1 MDGNVSHVA
10 TADHVQVHIA
20 KDSYRKVHTYDVDEK
35 LGRFVSNGS
44 LQSKLFLA
52 YIHALTSSCLPDP
65 LTGKTGTEEAL
76 TFLGSASAKSFDCLS
91 HENVQLLSFIARL
104 TPGRSYYPAHERV
117 MQTVHWDQ
125 GLSFL
130 SQHGLFLDRVRSIFD
145 HASRLDFL
153 YPDRYVKPPALDHA
167 DAHLLDRDNIR
178 SSTFRISGFG
188 AERHCTTKDED
199 YEPRDRSVTSSSSK
213 SHSVARMVFSNQPAL
228 FQSLPPSFGSHLR
241 DYLKQTSEVSYRGG
255 TSVITDIAY
264 DSGLLLES
272 TEFVAKNWID
282 LHRDVI
288 PGVCKFKLMIWLATL
303 AFATSA
309 NIGVLQTLAS
319 FRTSLQ
325 AMRLSPPAG
334 SNFQLSKGAKVNSAM
349 LQEVILSGAV
359 PYNISP
365 EANLARNSYESSSAY
380 DQRRSSQFQ
389 SKLQMAVNTL
399 VSCLRSQ
406 GVCKLPEIPLAHQ
419 NQNLW
424 RTYIR
429 INHILPVIKTH
440 FRTWYDN
447 LLFERYVNTV
457 ASNIPSAIR
466 SPQFPC
472 PLLTTPGWSLWRA
485 RHFISAND
493 IFRRA
498 KPPPPVRGLRI
509 LCQETLPESRKYE
522 YRMPEL
528 LRVLRIRA
536 QGTYERRYV
545 EELDASF
552 RALQRKGI
560 TSSNAPGPVPLRKE
574 VLVAYLRQWKEEVD
588 RQYDAIVKSLL
599 GLEGKHPSTAIEVFD
614 LYCRPRTSPMMIL
627 QRLNKDHVKN
637 TPTEWRERIADYG
650 VAMTQLQRAE
660 RMVASMDD
668 PPALES
674 ELRNPGHANWKP
686 LDYPDTLLLEID
698 DGIMVREVQ
707 ESVAKSMRDPPSG
720 KNTTMQLLMGEGKSS
735 VILPIVAAA
744 LANGSRIVRAIV
756 AKPQSKQMQQM
767 LESQLGGLVNR
778 PIFHL
783 PFSRAI
789 KVGLAEVEAL
799 ASTCIDCM
807 ESGGILLVQPEH
819 ILSFQLMGIETAISG
834 KMDVSR
840 PLIQLKD
847 FMDRAARD
855 IVDESDENFSV
866 KFELVYTVGTQ
877 QSIEHSP
884 DRWTC
889 IHHVLSIVRGA
900 IAEVEKSYPGSID
913 LSPGRP
919 GCFPRLRI
927 LRDDAKDKLAD
938 LVSRQLSQEG
948 SPGLPMATQPRQ
960 VQSAVLEYI
969 TKSSLSQAEI
979 EAVEKSSLWSPLT
992 KNTLSLFR
1000 GLLASQILAFVF
1012 CQKRWKVDYGLDPT
1026 RNPRT
1031 QLAVPYRAKDSPSA
1045 RSEFSH
1051 PEIIIMLTSLSYYYG
1066 GMTDEDLLTTF
1077 RHLLRSDQ
1085 ADMEYQVW
1093 VADSHHLPHAFGQ
1106 LSGINLDDREQC
1118 TEQLFPC
1125 FRYAKGAIDYFLA
1138 HVVFPKE
1145 LKEFPHKLS
1154 ASGWDIGEEKK
1165 SQPTTGFSGTNDARA
1180 FLPLTVSQLDDGEQ
1194 QHTNAQVLEYLLQDD
1209 TLVALMPKQKTA
1221 GRSDAEVLL
1230 EMVTHLKPPTRV
1242 ILDSVHKRSSFA
1254 TRTIDSAWWTDAEG
1268 WRVSRHHH
1276 SLVRL
1281 IGTDLKL
1288 PANYR
1293 AAVTL
1298 GASLTKDRLVQ
1309 ACMRMR
1315 KLGKGQS
1322 VTFCVPDE
1330 IQQKITSRQGDDGRT
1345 ITVSDILEWAIS
1357 ETYTEIRR
1365 GILLWANQGR
1375 RHNDYRILW
1384 EEARIG
1390 GSTDLDTNLAKRFL
1404 EEEAQTLEQRYR
1416 PKPPTNPRT
1425 GETSSLSSTE
1435 DPDVIVE
1442 RLLEFDGL
1450 EEDSATFREEQEREL
1465 SPEIEQEREIQR
1477 PPSEEPAEHVLHPDI
1492 RRFVTHGV
1500 LPKDS
1505 KSFTSAFQALSNT
1518 TAARHFDAGRLSTS
1532 LLASSDF
1539 VHTIKSSRKGY
1550 KSDLF
1555 QRSVQWILTRHSS
1568 NGVVD
1573 ITIIV
1578 SPFEAQELFPN
1589 IKRSNFVSLHL
1600 YSPRPNMGFRPLDD
1614 LSLYTIPHPGV
1625 FPPTP
1630 ALSLRT
1636 ELNLFSGQL
1645 YLKSMEEYRS
1655 IQQFFRL
1662 SPEPGSSDQTVSLA
1676 PDLGAEALMQFIKVL
1691 MTQIRRNCESIDNTH
1706 MGRILDHRVLG
1717 PSDFS

>member
-1 MDGNVSHVA
+1 
-10 TADHVQVHIA
+10 
-20 KDSYRKVHTYDVDEK
+20 
-35 LGRFVSNGS
+35 
-44 LQSKLFLA
+44 
-52 YIHALTSSCLPDP
+52 
-65 LTGKTGTEEAL
+65 
-76 TFLGSASAKSFDCLS
+76 
-91 HENVQLLSFIARL
+91 
-104 TPGRSYYPAHERV
+104 
-117 MQTVHWDQ
+117 
-125 GLSFL
+125 
-130 SQHGLFLDRVRSIFD
+130 
-145 HASRLDFL
+145 
-153 YPDRYVKPPALDHA
+153 
-167 DAHLLDRDNIR
+167 
-178 SSTFRISGFG
+178 
-188 AERHCTTKDED
+188 
-199 YEPRDRSVTSSSSK
+199 
-213 SHSVARMVFSNQPAL
+213 MVFSNQPAL

-272 TEFVAKNWID
+272 TEFVAKDWID

-406 GVCKLPEIPLAHQ
+406 G
-419 NQNLW
+419 
-424 RTYIR
+424 
-429 INHILPVIKTH
+429 
-440 FRTWYDN
+440 
-447 LLFERYVNTV
+447 
-457 ASNIPSAIR
+457 
-466 SPQFPC
+466 
-472 PLLTTPGWSLWRA
+472 
-485 RHFISAND
+485 
-493 IFRRA
+493 
-498 KPPPPVRGLRI
+498 PPPPVRGLRI

-1281 IGTDLKL
+1281 I
-1288 PANYR
+1288 
-1293 AAVTL
+1293 
-1298 GASLTKDRLVQ
+1298 LVQ